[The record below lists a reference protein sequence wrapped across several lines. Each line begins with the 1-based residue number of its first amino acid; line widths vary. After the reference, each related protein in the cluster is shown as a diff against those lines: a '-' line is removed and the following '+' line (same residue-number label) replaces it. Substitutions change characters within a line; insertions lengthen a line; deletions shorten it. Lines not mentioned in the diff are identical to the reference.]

1 MSQSSPEPES
11 KGLWARIVYIVSTP
25 VRLFQQR
32 TSVQLIASYVAV
44 VLLVILLFEITVM
57 ASVFWQPETPL
68 FGDGEGQVD
77 PFLGERA
84 AAYVQWID
92 PEYVAD
98 VMDDQPVSAERIFDL
113 SGRLELIAEG
123 NVPGFTGLS
132 PYTAATDEVQVLI
145 TDPSGTVVAATSNSL
160 RPRQSLE
167 DLPDEPL
174 RSTGTRN
181 RLLAG
186 AVDHEWNALY
196 SMNVAGSH
204 IAVAHP
210 IITNDGAWVGTLMLQ
225 GPALVS
231 DIGATRGEV
240 FQDISIVFL
249 QSLWIFAIPALIVA
263 IPFGVWRTRSLT
275 RRLQR
280 LAGAAEAMANGYLHT
295 RVRIQRRDE
304 IGRLAESFNAMA
316 EHIDR
321 NDQSRRAFISNVSHE
336 LRTPVAIIKGT
347 AERLLDRH
355 TDADPEI
362 ASGLQLIQHE
372 GDMLVRLTDDLFTVA
387 RLEEH
392 NLRLT
397 RQPVSVHGVA
407 TEIISGISQLAWSQ
421 RKISVENLVS
431 EELPPVM
438 ADPQRLRQMI
448 SNLIYNAL
456 RHTPEG
462 GLVVVQARR
471 EGTWVEISI
480 SDTGLGMDA
489 DTLANVFDRYY
500 QAERNRRHGEGSG
513 LGLGIVQQLV
523 QAHGGTITAESR
535 VNEGTTFRFTLPV
548 AS

>member
-1 MSQSSPEPES
+1 
-11 KGLWARIVYIVSTP
+11 
-25 VRLFQQR
+25 
-32 TSVQLIASYVAV
+32 
-44 VLLVILLFEITVM
+44 
-57 ASVFWQPETPL
+57 
-68 FGDGEGQVD
+68 
-77 PFLGERA
+77 
-84 AAYVQWID
+84 
-92 PEYVAD
+92 
-98 VMDDQPVSAERIFDL
+98 
-113 SGRLELIAEG
+113 
-123 NVPGFTGLS
+123 
-132 PYTAATDEVQVLI
+132 
-145 TDPSGTVVAATSNSL
+145 
-160 RPRQSLE
+160 
-167 DLPDEPL
+167 
-174 RSTGTRN
+174 
-181 RLLAG
+181 
-186 AVDHEWNALY
+186 
-196 SMNVAGSH
+196 
-204 IAVAHP
+204 
-210 IITNDGAWVGTLMLQ
+210 
-225 GPALVS
+225 
-231 DIGATRGEV
+231 RGEM

-355 TDADPEI
+355 ADADPEI
-362 ASGLQLIQHE
+362 SSGLQLIQHE

-392 NLRLT
+392 NLRLV
-397 RQPVSVHGVA
+397 RQPGHVHEIA

-471 EGTWVEISI
+471 EGGWVEISI
-480 SDTGLGMDA
+480 SDTGLGMDE
-489 DTLANVFDRYY
+489 DTLANVFNRYY

-535 VNEGTTFRFTLPV
+535 VNEGTTFRFTRLSAV
-548 AS
+548 I